1 MPMKN
6 DEKIVINILES
17 FKEKLVSK
25 KQLARALRNVLQ
37 DKYSESIIV
46 KLRQLLHFYTLQATT
61 ESITVII
68 ENGVIIDPTLP
79 YSTPWAEDFCEYCC
93 DC

>member
-46 KLRQLLHFYTLQATT
+46 KLRQLLHFLHT
-61 ESITVII
+61 SS
-68 ENGVIIDPTLP
+68 NNR
-79 YSTPWAEDFCEYCC
+79 EYYCNN
-93 DC
+93 